1 MTFNFQDDLPS
12 PQSSVSGE
20 LSRKRPVPLDN
31 EQMTNGHETISKR
44 IRSGPDSHST
54 LPAKINDSGQDLNSV
69 NGVSPNVPLLDSEM
83 TAVEQMI
90 AVIGALLAEGERGA
104 ESLEILI
111 SKIHPD
117 LLADIVITN
126 MKHLPKTPPP
136 LARIGNLPV
145 TRQLSSQVSQS
156 QGIATSVPIN
166 SVQSLSGTG
175 QALLPSTTAA
185 VIGPSSLPIDT
196 SNFSNLPADSKRDP
210 RRVNLFFFFL
220 YKLAFGILYFHIDI
234 FLNTTCVT
242 LNHLVQIFR
251 IPVASIPGV
260 LW

>member
-1 MTFNFQDDLPS
+1 MIFNFQDDQPS
-12 PQSSVSGE
+12 TQSPASGE

-31 EQMTNGHETISKR
+31 EQMDNGHETISKR

-54 LPAKINDSGQDLNSV
+54 LPAQINDSGQDLNSF
-69 NGVSPNVPLLDSEM
+69 NGVSPNVPVLDSEL

-126 MKHLPKTPPP
+126 MKHLPNTPPP
-136 LARIGNLPV
+136 LARLGNSPV

-156 QGIATSVPIN
+156 QVMAASVP
-166 SVQSLSGTG
+166 LSCSA
-175 QALLPSTTAA
+175 QASFPLPTAPVTATATISLPS
-185 VIGPSSLPIDT
+185 DT
-196 SNFSNLPADSKRDP
+196 SNFSNQPADSKRDP
-210 RRVNLFFFFL
+210 RRVNLSFL
-220 YKLAFGILYFHIDI
+220 CK
-234 FLNTTCVT
+234 N
-242 LNHLVQIFR
+242 
-251 IPVASIPGV
+251 
-260 LW
+260 

>member
-1 MTFNFQDDLPS
+1 MIFDFQDDQPS
-12 PQSSVSGE
+12 AQSPVSGE

-31 EQMTNGHETISKR
+31 EQLANGHDTISKR
-44 IRSGPDSHST
+44 IRSGSDSHST
-54 LPAKINDSGQDLNSV
+54 LPAQINDSRQDLSSV
-69 NGVSPNVPLLDSEM
+69 NGVSANVPVLDSEL

-136 LARIGNLPV
+136 LARIANLPV

-156 QGIATSVPIN
+156 QVIAASVPIN
-166 SVQSLSGTG
+166 SVQSLSGTA
-175 QALLPSTTAA
+175 QASFPSPTPTVTVTVTTSLPS
-185 VIGPSSLPIDT
+185 DT
-196 SNFSNLPADSKRDP
+196 SNFSNQPADSKRDP
-210 RRVNLFFFFL
+210 RRVNPCFL
-220 YKLAFGILYFHIDI
+220 CMSWLY
-234 FLNTTCVT
+234 
-242 LNHLVQIFR
+242 
-251 IPVASIPGV
+251 
-260 LW
+260 